1 MHIWND
7 PSFFLTNKTG
17 APQGEELGLIKP
29 LSDSSFSCSVPRVPR
44 KAPMDKVP
52 VLQAQHQVPNQ
63 FETPLVESEEDPASP
78 QEILQESLKLLV
90 RPQVASSP
98 TCFIS
103 PGNVDNL
110 LGTRNDRLARVPL
123 KILDARLLCYL
134 QHSLVVVM
142 MKVVSAA
149 KLGIACLSDGDFG
162 RMALI
167 RHRTAW

>member
-1 MHIWND
+1 
-7 PSFFLTNKTG
+7 
-17 APQGEELGLIKP
+17 
-29 LSDSSFSCSVPRVPR
+29 
-44 KAPMDKVP
+44 MDKV
-52 VLQAQHQVPNQ
+52 ARATEQHQVPNQ

-110 LGTRNDRLARVPL
+110 LGTRNDRLVLRQPIHTDYSIETTKFTARVPL

>member
-1 MHIWND
+1 
-7 PSFFLTNKTG
+7 
-17 APQGEELGLIKP
+17 
-29 LSDSSFSCSVPRVPR
+29 
-44 KAPMDKVP
+44 MDKV
-52 VLQAQHQVPNQ
+52 ARATEQHQVPNQ

-78 QEILQESLKLLV
+78 QEILQESLKL
-90 RPQVASSP
+90 
-98 TCFIS
+98 
-103 PGNVDNL
+103 
-110 LGTRNDRLARVPL
+110 LARVPL